1 VRLRRWFPFLSLLLL
16 SVRAAAQIEPVGGE
30 VLVAQEPAVFHRAP
44 AVASGERGN
53 FVVVWQRHAGG
64 PEGWDVLARLYDRNG
79 APLGPEILVNT
90 TTAGCQQAPAVAADI
105 AGNFVVV
112 WQSEGQNGSG
122 WGVFGRRFTREG
134 VALGGEIAVNQA
146 TAGDQRA
153 PAVARHPSGAFLVT
167 WQSVATSP
175 DGNGWGVFARG
186 FDATGNAVS
195 PEYLV
200 NATVSGAQLS
210 PEAAFLG
217 GSPPRYAV
225 VWQSQG
231 QDGSGAG
238 IFRRTFTL
246 DGGAPS
252 SEQRVNVTA
261 AGSQSR
267 PSVAADG
274 SGNFIVVWEEG
285 SGLFGRRFNAASQA
299 LGGEIA
305 IDSFPGVER
314 RPAVTSDGSGNFVVA
329 WERDNGDADGSAIFA
344 RQFDHRQLPRG
355 AELQVSSTVTGDQA
369 GAAAASSA
377 AGEVVVTWA
386 GETSVLAQ
394 RYAIPGLDLH
404 TLTPCRVVD
413 TRNPSG
419 PLGGP
424 ALTADVARTFAIA
437 AAVCGVPASA
447 RALSLNV
454 TVTGALAGGS
464 VVLYPG
470 DAAVPPTSTISF
482 AAGQTRANNSILGLS
497 RDGLGTITALA
508 ALSAS
513 SQVHLILDVNGYF
526 E

>member
-1 VRLRRWFPFLSLLLL
+1 MRPHVWLVLLSLTL
-16 SVRAAAQIEPVGGE
+16 AAPSAGQMLPLGGE
-30 VLVAQEPAVFHRAP
+30 LTVAQASGVVHCSP
-44 AVASGERGN
+44 AVAAGEFGN

-64 PEGWDVLARLYDRNG
+64 PEVWDVLARLYDRSG

-90 TTAGCQQAPAVAADI
+90 TTAGCQQAPAVASDS

-112 WQSEGQNGSG
+112 WQSDGQDGSG

-134 VALGGEIAVNQA
+134 VALGGEISIAVT
-146 TAGDQRA
+146 TAGDQRS

-167 WQSVATSP
+167 WQSASTSS
-175 DGNGWGVFARG
+175 DGNGWGIFARG
-186 FDATGNAVS
+186 FDAAGNPAS
-195 PEYLV
+195 TEYLV
-200 NATVSGAQLS
+200 NATVAGAQHS

-238 IFRRTFTL
+238 IYRRTFTL

-252 SEQRVNVTA
+252 SEQRVNATA
-261 AGSQSR
+261 AGSQER

-274 SGNFIVVWEEG
+274 SGNFIVVWEG
-285 SGLFGRRFNAASQA
+285 TGLSGRRFNAASQA

-305 IDSFPGVER
+305 VGSFPGVER
-314 RPAVTSDGSGNFVVA
+314 RPAVTSDASGNFVVA

-369 GAAAASSA
+369 GAAAASGA
-377 AGEVVVTWA
+377 AGEIVVTWN
-386 GETSVLAQ
+386 GEAAVLAQ
-394 RYAIPGLDLH
+394 RYAIPGLDFH

-413 TRNPSG
+413 TRNPDG

-424 ALTADVARTFAIA
+424 ALAAGAPRTFAVA
-437 AAVCGVPASA
+437 AMVCGVPATA

-454 TVTGALAGGS
+454 TLTGSLAGGS

-470 DAAVPPTSTISF
+470 DVALPPTSSVSF
-482 AAGQTRANNSILGLS
+482 AAGQTRANNSIMGLS
-497 RDGLGTITALA
+497 RDGLGTIT